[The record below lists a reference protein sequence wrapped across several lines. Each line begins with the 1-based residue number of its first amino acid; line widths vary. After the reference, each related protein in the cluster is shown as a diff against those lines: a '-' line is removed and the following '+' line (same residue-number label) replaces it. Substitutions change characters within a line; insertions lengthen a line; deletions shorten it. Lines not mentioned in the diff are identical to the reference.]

1 MRSPQIKPMSLAINV
16 TRFARRATRF
26 ASSKKVHDV
35 GLSGLLDG
43 GKRLGTDANLLAA
56 RLLRD
61 LSTEARKRELADKQG
76 SRPLE
81 LADLSQVERHGEL
94 GSCRADGG
102 ARGGLDR
109 PFFGGLPA
117 GTRALREKR
126 GVVRAAQESSA
137 PTP

>member
-1 MRSPQIKPMSLAINV
+1 MGEGIDALTNAKVPLIKPMSLAINV
-16 TRFARRATRF
+16 TRFACRAARF

-43 GKRLGTDANLLAA
+43 GERLGTETNVLAA

-81 LADLSQVERHGEL
+81 LADLSQGE
-94 GSCRADGG
+94 S
-102 ARGGLDR
+102 ARW
-109 PFFGGLPA
+109 
-117 GTRALREKR
+117 
-126 GVVRAAQESSA
+126 S
-137 PTP
+137 